1 VWDLQEDYLKRMA
14 EYPGTHSDT
23 METLAVWCRPNCPLG
38 PLFVREARG
47 VSNRGWSADGAD
59 FGSRRYVRRVPSR
72 SVTALLVIFPGHVS
86 CCWCRSCDS
95 MHRGIGDAYRAKAD
109 QTCLVRMPSGS
120 GLRAVRSHPARRGS
134 RMGGVA
140 LADET
145 EHACLYP
152 GGYCPPRGDRRAE
165 KRSASIRATIG
176 PAG

>member
-72 SVTALLVIFPGHVS
+72 SVAALLVIFPGP
-86 CCWCRSCDS
+86 RF
-95 MHRGIGDAYRAKAD
+95 ML
-109 QTCLVRMPSGS
+109 LVPI
-120 GLRAVRSHPARRGS
+120 L
-134 RMGGVA
+134 
-140 LADET
+140 
-145 EHACLYP
+145 
-152 GGYCPPRGDRRAE
+152 
-165 KRSASIRATIG
+165 
-176 PAG
+176 